1 MKTAELRERSLGD
14 LAQLEED
21 LVKDLWKARFGN
33 FTNQL
38 DDTAKLRRLR
48 REIARVKTVRTE
60 KQKQSAAEKQEAKS

>member
-21 LVKDLWKARFGN
+21 LIKDLWKARFGN

-48 REIARVKTVRTE
+48 REIARIKTVRTE
-60 KQKQSAAEKQEAKS
+60 KQSAAKKQEAKS

>member
-14 LAQLEED
+14 LAQLEEE
-21 LVKDLWKARFGN
+21 LSRDLWKARFSN

-38 DDTAKLRRLR
+38 DDTAKLRRIR

-60 KQKQSAAEKQEAKS
+60 KQKKEAKS

>member
-1 MKTAELRERSLGD
+1 MKTTELRERSLDD

-60 KQKQSAAEKQEAKS
+60 KQSAAKKQEAKS

>member
-14 LAQLEED
+14 LAQLEEE
-21 LVKDLWKARFGN
+21 LSRDLWKARFSN

-38 DDTAKLRRLR
+38 DDTGKLRRLR

-60 KQKQSAAEKQEAKS
+60 KQKQEAKS

>member
-1 MKTAELRERSLGD
+1 MKTTELRERSLDD

-48 REIARVKTVRTE
+48 REIARIKTVRTE
-60 KQKQSAAEKQEAKS
+60 KQSAAKKQEAKS